1 MSLNHLQI
9 SWSFRT
15 VFLLPGQE
23 SRRRSQKG
31 PGDTSQIPPLCLRKE
46 TRWQRDRRAETAEA
60 RIVKRGTTAF
70 FDEANAFLP
79 GHGPIGLKEFSL
91 FAKANEN
98 KNFSEILLFS
108 FSNKLEMIYGF

>member
-1 MSLNHLQI
+1 
-9 SWSFRT
+9 
-15 VFLLPGQE
+15 VA
-23 SRRRSQKG
+23 KG
-31 PGDTSQIPPLCLRKE
+31 SP
-46 TRWQRDRRAETAEA
+46 AETAEA

-70 FDEANAFLP
+70 FGEANAFLP

-91 FAKANEN
+91 FAKATEN